1 MDSINE
7 IVKKGWIYKR
17 SRFLHKWR
25 KRYCVISK
33 KLLTTFKGE
42 DINEIPT
49 E

>member
-1 MDSINE
+1 MDSNNS

-25 KRYCVISK
+25 KRYCIIQNK
-33 KLLTTFKGE
+33 QLMTFKG
-42 DINEIPT
+42 DDVNDVPT